1 MLTYLDADKFISF
14 GLHLQ
19 KMKRFAILLLFVA
32 AIVDSH
38 AQATGQIANYSSSGN
53 AGYNAA
59 GQLNA
64 VLGPIQDAQKKLS
77 AAEQNFQGSPYTS
90 EVFLPTTLYYGEE
103 NLGPLFYRY
112 NAYNEEI
119 EIKKSN
125 LEEEGIRALGRDK
138 KISLLVNGKRMGFKT
153 FIDKKGLTQNGYL
166 TLLQEGKYS
175 LYQRTDVKYT
185 EGQKA
190 QNSFVPPIPARFS
203 QFTEYYLEN
212 EGNNRIDELELSNR
226 KLIKLVSDEDK
237 EPLKQ
242 FLKENK
248 IKISNEQDTF
258 QVLEFLNKR

>member
-1 MLTYLDADKFISF
+1 
-14 GLHLQ
+14 
-19 KMKRFAILLLFVA
+19 MKKLAILLLFA
-32 AIVDSH
+32 APIVDSL

-53 AGYNAA
+53 AGYNAV

-64 VLGPIQDAQKKLS
+64 ILGPIEDAQKKLS
-77 AAEQNFQGSPYTS
+77 AAQQNFQGSPYTS
-90 EVFLPTTLYYGEE
+90 EAFLPTTLYYGEE

-125 LEEEGIRALGRDK
+125 LEDEGIRALGRDK
-138 KISLLVNGKRMGFKT
+138 KISLMVNGKRMSFKT

-190 QNSFVPPIPARFS
+190 QNSFVPAIPARFS
-203 QFTEYYLEN
+203 QFKEYYLEI

-226 KLIKLVSDEDK
+226 KLIKLASSQDK

-248 IKISNEQDTF
+248 VKLNNEQDAF
-258 QVLEFLNKR
+258 SVLEFLNNR